1 MSATASSPQ
10 QRTQTVCLLIL
21 AAVALGAAL
30 RWLSPVMVPFALA
43 FFLTVVLTPVVEVL
57 GRRLH
62 LPWPV
67 ALVGSAALGVLILV
81 LLAGLVSRS
90 VAELQGNSDKYE
102 EKIAEW
108 RENFEQSKF
117 AGWLHLDGAESE
129 AVGAEGSGDLDSET
143 DGTNGT
149 DEGQGAEEGGT
160 EGEDAVPGDAASY
173 LIPPG
178 AIRRIFSGVAN
189 ALLSVLSQGV
199 LVLIFMMFLMT
210 PHAASKGTL
219 GDVERRIKGYV
230 VTKVVVSTV
239 TGVAVWLVL
248 SLLGVEM
255 AMVFGLF
262 AFLLNFVPSVGSIIS
277 TVLPLPI
284 VMVGEYSLTIQIL
297 AIALPGA
304 IQFFIGNIIEP
315 RILGD
320 SMDLHP
326 VTILLS
332 LIFWGMIWG
341 IVGTLL
347 ATPITAVVRIL
358 LEKGELTRPVAE
370 LMAGRTGGGNPGD
383 EQQAPA
389 APG

>member
-1 MSATASSPQ
+1 MPATVSPQ

-30 RWLSPVMVPFALA
+30 RWLSPVMVPFVLA

-62 LPWPV
+62 LPWPL
-67 ALVGSAALGVLILV
+67 ALMGSAGIGVLILV
-81 LLAGLVSRS
+81 LLADIVSES
-90 VAELQGNSDKYE
+90 VAELQGNSGKYE
-102 EKIAEW
+102 QKIAEW
-108 RENFEQSKF
+108 REAFEKSEI
-117 AGWLHLDGAESE
+117 AAWLHLDGLQGEGL
-129 AVGAEGSGDLDSET
+129 GAEGSGDSRPET
-143 DGTNGT
+143 PPD
-149 DEGQGAEEGGT
+149 GGT
-160 EGEDAVPGDAASY
+160 GEQDAVPRDAASQ

-210 PHAASKGTL
+210 PRASSKGTL
-219 GDVERRIKGYV
+219 GDVEQRIKGYV

-239 TGVAVWLVL
+239 TGIAVWLTL
-248 SLLGVEM
+248 TLLGVEM

-284 VMVGEYSLTIQIL
+284 VLVGDYSVAIQIL
-297 AIALPGA
+297 AIALPGT
-304 IQFFIGNIIEP
+304 IQFFIGNVIEP
-315 RILGD
+315 RMLGD

-341 IVGTLL
+341 VVGTLL

-358 LEKGELTRPVAE
+358 LEKGEFTRPVAE
-370 LMAGRTGGGNPGD
+370 LMAGRSGAGGPTRGEPASV
-383 EQQAPA
+383 APS
-389 APG
+389 